1 MAIPELSLMLDLILG
16 GSSCSYVLQDSDP
29 LHAASSGVPQVIRQE
44 YWYRVTV
51 WCDLAKL

>member
-29 LHAASSGVPQVIRQE
+29 LHTASSGVPQVVR
-44 YWYRVTV
+44 
-51 WCDLAKL
+51 